1 MLKYNGYEPINP
13 IMSQLKEILENQE
26 ATVAFDDMVNYMMSL
41 GELLTILEDSNA
53 PQKYALQVKI
63 ADEIESIL
71 DLLSVTSK
79 VRL

>member
-1 MLKYNGYEPINP
+1 MV
-13 IMSQLKEILENQE
+13 MSNIKQILENQE
-26 ATVAFDDMVNYMMSL
+26 ATVAFDELVNYMMSL

-63 ADEIESIL
+63 ADEIEHIL